1 MSRLKC
7 ITAKIS
13 MGTKENLKNE
23 QTWWVR
29 EGGCESARVRVRD
42 MVARRCTERT
52 VKLETLVKLT
62 TWT

>member
-1 MSRLKC
+1 
-7 ITAKIS
+7 